1 MCKNDPYALHVNG
14 EIDDVDDITAEQ
26 LYETYQSAIQ
36 KTSLI
41 YMLLATWTVT
51 RYNRQLIS
59 ISLAA
64 KVECTD

>member
-59 ISLAA
+59 ISKQKSALLA
-64 KVECTD
+64 